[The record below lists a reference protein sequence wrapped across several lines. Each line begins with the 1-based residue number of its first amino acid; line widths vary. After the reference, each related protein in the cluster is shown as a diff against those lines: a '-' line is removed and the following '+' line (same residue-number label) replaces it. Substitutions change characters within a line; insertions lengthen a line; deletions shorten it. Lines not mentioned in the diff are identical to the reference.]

1 LALALALAFFIMP
14 YIFSWV
20 TLKSGYSTRT
30 RVISFGWLAL
40 ILIVLINGGN
50 ESSVPSSKSNNQS
63 LETVVASPP
72 EASPVY
78 EEVEL
83 KTLNRDYNQNEA
95 RADRDYK
102 RKTFLVNAT
111 AASIDQDLFDNTV
124 IQFQG
129 INQFLD
135 ISAKLEQNKR
145 NIAKAIELN
154 KRQSIRL
161 ICYVKVA
168 FMGGPRL
175 TDCRFP

>member
-1 LALALALAFFIMP
+1 M
-14 YIFSWV
+14 V
-20 TLKSGYSTRT
+20 
-30 RVISFGWLAL
+30 RV
-40 ILIVLINGGN
+40 
-50 ESSVPSSKSNNQS
+50 
-63 LETVVASPP
+63 
-72 EASPVY
+72 
-78 EEVEL
+78 
-83 KTLNRDYNQNEA
+83 
-95 RADRDYK
+95 
-102 RKTFLVNAT
+102 
-111 AASIDQDLFDNTV
+111 QDLFDNTV